1 MAHIKD
7 VIKENK
13 TYKCDNCKK
22 TFKAEDIEFR
32 DPATNIDI
40 ITPPAP
46 FVYVD
51 KIGVVTGGGKQPSKQ
66 LGDKVLCCPHCHQ
79 VHLFGLDMV

>member
-1 MAHIKD
+1 MLSK
-7 VIKENK
+7 K
-13 TYKCDNCKK
+13 TKLISVTIVKK

-32 DPATNIDI
+32 DPATNINI

-66 LGDKVLCCPHCHQ
+66 LGDKVLCCPHCHH